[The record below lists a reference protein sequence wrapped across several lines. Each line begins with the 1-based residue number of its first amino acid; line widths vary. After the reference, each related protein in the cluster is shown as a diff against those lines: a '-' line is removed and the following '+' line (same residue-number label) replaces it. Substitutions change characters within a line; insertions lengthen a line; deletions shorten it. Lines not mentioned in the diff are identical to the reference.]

1 MTENYHDDVS
11 TFKLSYRWFEGFVDV
26 IKDSSK
32 EQLTQPKSHQQLCV
46 TLLRTSMQS
55 LYRSEKEVLTPLS
68 FVICNNTTYEKIG
81 PKEVLIVGGQSGL
94 KERQCT
100 A

>member
-1 MTENYHDDVS
+1 
-11 TFKLSYRWFEGFVDV
+11 
-26 IKDSSK
+26 
-32 EQLTQPKSHQQLCV
+32 
-46 TLLRTSMQS
+46 MQS
-55 LYRSEKEVLTPLS
+55 LYRSEKEVLASLS
-68 FVICNNTTYEKIG
+68 FVIYNNTTYEKIG

>member
-1 MTENYHDDVS
+1 MKENYNDEVS
-11 TFKLSYRWFEGFVDV
+11 IFNLSYRWFEGFVDV

-55 LYRSEKEVLTPLS
+55 LYRSEKEVLASLS
-68 FVICNNTTYEKIG
+68 FVIYNNTTYEKIG
-81 PKEVLIVGGQSGL
+81 PKDVLIVGGQSGL